1 MVGKRTGDQVHS
13 TNGSM
18 PRGNGERLAAGLGW
32 FSIGLGLVEVAAP
45 GALAR
50 MIGIRDEARHR
61 LLLRG
66 LGLREI
72 ATGIGLLTRR
82 APAGWLWGRV
92 AGDLM
97 DLSLLG
103 FAYTSPLADRNRL
116 TSAAASVAGVTALD
130 VFCAKDLSVG
140 SAVWRLLPQGGPVT
154 VTKTIS
160 VNRPV
165 TEVYRFWRDFQNFP
179 HFMKHLEVVE
189 VDGSRS
195 HWVSMAPGGSKVE
208 WDAEITSDIPEQQIA
223 WRSLTGAA
231 IENAGQVRFQPM
243 PGGRGTTVR
252 VEIEY
257 RPPAGRLGSLAASLI
272 GEDPS
277 QKIQE
282 DLRRFKRVL
291 ETGEVITTEGQPA
304 ARAASISRRFDHVV
318 RGQPIESR

>member
-1 MVGKRTGDQVHS
+1 MEGKRTGDHMPS

-18 PRGNGERLAAGLGW
+18 DRDNRERLAAGLGW

-50 MIGIRDEARHR
+50 LIGIRDEGRCR
-61 LLLRG
+61 VLLRG

-72 ATGIGLLTRR
+72 AAGIGILTRR
-82 APAGWLWGRV
+82 KPAGWLWGRV

-103 FAYTSPLADRNRL
+103 LAYTSPSADRARV

-130 VFCAKDLSVG
+130 VLCATDLSDR
-140 SAVWRLLPQGGPVT
+140 SDAWRLLPQGGPVK
-154 VTKTIS
+154 VTKAIS

-189 VDGSRS
+189 VDGPRSR
-195 HWVSMAPGGSKVE
+195 WVATAPGGSKIA
-208 WDAEITSDIPEQQIA
+208 WDAEITADVPEQQIA
-223 WRSLTGAA
+223 WRSLSGAPVD
-231 IENAGQVRFQPM
+231 NAGQVRFHPM
-243 PGGRGTTVR
+243 PGGRGTMVR
-252 VEIEY
+252 VEMEY
-257 RPPAGRLGSLAASLI
+257 SPPAGRLGSLAAFLI

-304 ARAASISRRFDHVV
+304 ARATSISRRFDRAV